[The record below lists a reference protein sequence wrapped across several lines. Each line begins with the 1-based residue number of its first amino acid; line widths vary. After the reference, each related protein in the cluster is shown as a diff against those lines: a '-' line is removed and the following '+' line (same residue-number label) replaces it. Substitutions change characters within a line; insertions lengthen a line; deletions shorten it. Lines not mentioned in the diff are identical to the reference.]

1 LNEWINN
8 PIKEIDQSLYELAK
22 NHQLQLT
29 KPPGSLGSLEDIAI
43 QFVAWQGTIS
53 PKIDNPV
60 IAIFAADHGIANEN
74 VSAFPQAVTTEM
86 IRNFSSG
93 GAAISVI
100 AKSLNIPLHVI
111 DMGTVNAEEIASEK
125 LKGVITNNIAAGT
138 KNFAVEP
145 AMSLDECFQALQ
157 AGANFVSQAN
167 INTVDV
173 FIGGEMGIANTSS
186 ATAIASVL
194 LNKSVASLVGPG
206 TGLDQD
212 AIKNKASIIQTAV
225 DFHQE
230 EFLNDAGDIDPILVL
245 KTVGG
250 FEIAALAGA
259 YLACAQ
265 YGIPV
270 LVDGFICSVAALVTI
285 HIEPDANNWMY
296 FTHQSA
302 EPGHKIILDALKT
315 KPLLSLNMRLGEA
328 SGAAVALATIQLAIN
343 LHNNMATFE
352 QAAVSDKN

>member
-1 LNEWINN
+1 MNEWIKN
-8 PIKEIDQSLYELAK
+8 PIKEIDQSLYELAR

-29 KPPGSLGSLEDIAI
+29 KPPGSLGALEDIAVK
-43 QFVAWQGTIS
+43 FVAWQGTIS
-53 PKIDNPV
+53 PIIDNPI
-60 IAIFAADHGIANEN
+60 IAIFAADHGIANEK

-86 IRNFSSG
+86 IRNFASG

-100 AKSLNIPLHVI
+100 AESLNIPLHVI
-111 DMGTVNAEEIASEK
+111 DMGTINSETIASER
-125 LKGVITNNIAAGT
+125 LKNVISKPIAKGT

-145 AMSLDECFQALQ
+145 AMSAEECFQALR
-157 AGANFVSQAN
+157 AGAEFVMQAKN
-167 INTVDV
+167 NAVDV

-186 ATAIASVL
+186 ATAIAAVL
-194 LNKSVASLVGPG
+194 LNQSVSSLAGPG
-206 TGLDQD
+206 TGLDK
-212 AIKNKASIIQTAV
+212 AAVKNKAAVIQTAI
-225 DFHQE
+225 DFHGDNFINE
-230 EFLNDAGDIDPILVL
+230 AGELDPILVL
-245 KTVGG
+245 QTIGG

-270 LVDGFICSVAALVTI
+270 LVDGFICSVAALVTTRI
-285 HIEPDANNWMY
+285 APQAKEWMC

-302 EPGHKIILDALKT
+302 EPGHQIVLDALKV

-328 SGAAVALATIQLAIN
+328 SGAALAFATIKLAIN

-352 QAAVSDKN
+352 QAAVSNKE